1 MKDLK
6 KLVLGAAIIAGGFS
20 TFALTNIN
28 QSTEVICIS
37 ITEDFK
43 EIKLKELPKDVMLT
57 VAKDYE
63 LATVTKAYVNK
74 NEQYKLELMENDEIT
89 TVYIS
94 KDGEW
99 LEETDIIE

>member
-20 TFALTNIN
+20 TFALT
-28 QSTEVICIS
+28 STNEVTEIICIS
-37 ITEDFK
+37 ITEDFT
-43 EIKLKELPKDVMLT
+43 EIKLEELPKDVMLT

-74 NEQYKLELMENDEIT
+74 NDQYKLELMESDEVA

-94 KDGEW
+94 KDGKW